1 MAVLIVTTEK
11 SGIDKYSQEL
21 GKRLG
26 VKKIETR
33 RYLSFANGFR
43 LERLINRQ
51 DDMVHLPNQN
61 FARYAIYSRNPFIVT
76 VHDMIRFCFGFD
88 QETIAEKLLLKLD
101 MRCLKRASHII
112 TVSQRTKKDL
122 IEHLRIPEAKISVIH
137 NGIDHSVLRPGSARA
152 IEEPYILYVGSER
165 PRKNLARLVEAFAL
179 LKKEF
184 PGLKLV
190 KVGEPGRSR
199 EYRRSL
205 MKKLDTL
212 GVTGDVIFINYASE
226 EELAGYY
233 SSAALL
239 AYPSLYEGFGLPPL
253 EAMACGCPVVA
264 SNNSSLPEVVGDAGI
279 LIDPYDVS
287 GLARAMREVITNNG
301 LREDMVA
308 RGLKQAGK
316 FSWERTA
323 RETQKVY
330 NRVYNEAY
338 NKVPVKQAV

>member
-21 GKRLG
+21 GKRLDI
-26 VKKIETR
+26 KQIQTR
-33 RYLSFANGFR
+33 RYLSLAEGFR
-43 LERLINRQ
+43 LERLVRRQ
-51 DDMVHLPNQN
+51 DDIVHLPNQN
-61 FARYAIYSRNPFIVT
+61 FARYAMYSRNPFIVT

-88 QETIAEKLLLKLD
+88 QETVTEKLMLKLD
-101 MRCLKRASHII
+101 MRCIRRASHII

-137 NGIDHSVLRPGSARA
+137 NGIDHSVLRPGAVRA
-152 IEEPYILYVGSER
+152 MEKPYILYVGSER
-165 PRKNLARLVEAFAL
+165 PRKNLTRLVEAFAL

-205 MKKLDTL
+205 MMKLDSL
-212 GVTGDVIFINYASE
+212 GITGDVIFTDHASE
-226 EELAGYY
+226 QELAAYY
-233 SSAALL
+233 SSAVLL

-264 SNNSSLPEVVGDAGI
+264 SKVASLPEVVGDAGI
-279 LIDPYDVS
+279 LIDPYDVDE
-287 GLARAMREVITNNG
+287 LARAMREVITDDR

-308 RGLKQAGK
+308 RGLKQASR
-316 FSWERTA
+316 FSWEKTA
-323 RETQKVY
+323 SQTQAVY
-330 NRVYNEAY
+330 NKVYNEAY
-338 NKVPVKQAV
+338 NKVPVSQAV